1 MVLQPLPQPG
11 NPCMCSG
18 GGLVITEE
26 EVCIQQ
32 SGMTYFVLFCW
43 TQGALLQTKVSM
55 LLYGC
60 RGSSSWFAC
69 HWTPAARKGVGLR
82 IMHALIG
89 CVHYLTPV
97 LPSQARMTAQSHV
110 APYSRLQRSK

>member
-11 NPCMCSG
+11 NPCMCWG

-43 TQGALLQTKVSM
+43 TQGALRQTKVSICCCTAAGVA
-55 LLYGC
+55 LL
-60 RGSSSWFAC
+60 
-69 HWTPAARKGVGLR
+69 GLL
-82 IMHALIG
+82 AIG
-89 CVHYLTPV
+89 ILLHGRV
-97 LPSQARMTAQSHV
+97 
-110 APYSRLQRSK
+110 